1 MLEQHRIATVR
12 EMLSDFVRSPSLKH
26 LRSVHVLDKLAS
38 EIVRRLDLPPQLWS
52 KWGGN
57 RPPRAQCS
65 FAGGSTAWSRAASA

>member
-38 EIVRRLDLPPQLWS
+38 EIVRRLDLPPQL
-52 KWGGN
+52 
-57 RPPRAQCS
+57 
-65 FAGGSTAWSRAASA
+65 